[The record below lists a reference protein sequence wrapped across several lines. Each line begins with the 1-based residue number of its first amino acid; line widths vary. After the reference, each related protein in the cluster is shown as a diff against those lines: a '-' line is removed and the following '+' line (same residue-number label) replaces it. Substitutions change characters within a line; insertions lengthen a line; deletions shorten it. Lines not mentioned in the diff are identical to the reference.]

1 MIDRRGFL
9 KGAAVLLGTAHLMWS
24 RQALA
29 IEPWAEKLLAA
40 AGEQV
45 GETARYD
52 PTYLRLDYPGG
63 DVPRERGVC
72 TDVIVRAYRDGLGL
86 DLQRLVHED
95 MKRSFAAY
103 PRRWGL
109 SGPDRNIDHR
119 RVPNLQ
125 VFFRR
130 KGAELPMSNQPAD
143 YRAGDM
149 VSQMLPGNL
158 PHIALVSSQAGSDGV
173 TPMLIHNIGVARRS
187 RIGCSSST
195 LQATIGSQ
203 APKARMAAMR
213 RQAGKESP
221 HR

>member
-45 GETARYD
+45 GETVRYD
-52 PTYLRLDYPGG
+52 PTYVRLDYPGG

-103 PRRWGL
+103 PRRWV
-109 SGPDRNIDHR
+109 SPDRT
-119 RVPNLQ
+119 
-125 VFFRR
+125 
-130 KGAELPMSNQPAD
+130 G
-143 YRAGDM
+143 
-149 VSQMLPGNL
+149 
-158 PHIALVSSQAGSDGV
+158 
-173 TPMLIHNIGVARRS
+173 T
-187 RIGCSSST
+187 
-195 LQATIGSQ
+195 
-203 APKARMAAMR
+203 
-213 RQAGKESP
+213 
-221 HR
+221 